1 MDALPPQPL
10 LHAPKAAF
18 SPLSPKLQDVMI
30 TRNHEGITINIVII
44 MYNHNY
50 PDNFYMKVETHSHG
64 RSLKEKQTNRLNHRD
79 SQGRGETAA
88 CDAGLRGSGTWEE
101 NGPSTPVPSE
111 SPRIWSPARWSCWS
125 ELPRADPAPALRTHA
140 AERRAGSGQPAV
152 PSPQLTLPSPQTPG
166 NRTVTP
172 PQATLL
178 QPGPAKPFPGWR
190 LHLDQRV

>member
-64 RSLKEKQTNRLNHRD
+64 RSLKEKQTNRLNRRD

-88 CDAGLRGSGTWEE
+88 CDAGLRGSGIGT
-101 NGPSTPVPSE
+101 SVPSE

-125 ELPRADPAPALRTHA
+125 ELPTADPAPALRTHA
-140 AERRAGSGQPAV
+140 AQSGEPAPVSQPPPAR
-152 PSPQLTLPSPQTPG
+152 SP
-166 NRTVTP
+166 RC
-172 PQATLL
+172 
-178 QPGPAKPFPGWR
+178 PAPKYR
-190 LHLDQRV
+190 DIAQ

>member
-10 LHAPKAAF
+10 LRAPKAAF

-64 RSLKEKQTNRLNHRD
+64 RGLKEKQTNRLNHRD
-79 SQGRGETAA
+79 SQGRGET
-88 CDAGLRGSGTWEE
+88 DAGLRGSGIRTSGKSTAHPRPAPQ
-101 NGPSTPVPSE
+101 NPRGPE
-111 SPRIWSPARWSCWS
+111 SCSRGCWS
-125 ELPRADPAPALRTHA
+125 ELPTADPAQPCGHTRHRAASRLGHPAT
-140 AERRAGSGQPAV
+140 
-152 PSPQLTLPSPQTPG
+152 PSPQFALPSPDTQG
-166 NRTVTP
+166 NRTEIP
-172 PQATLL
+172 PQATFL
-178 QPGPAKPFPGWR
+178 QPGPVKPSPGWR